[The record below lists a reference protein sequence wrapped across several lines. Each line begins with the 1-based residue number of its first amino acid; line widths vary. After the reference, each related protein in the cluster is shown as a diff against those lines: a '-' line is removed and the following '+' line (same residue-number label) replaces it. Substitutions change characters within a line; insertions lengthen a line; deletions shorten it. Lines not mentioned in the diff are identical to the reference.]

1 LLTKQVEGKD
11 KEIMNQKSL
20 LNEKDRDVEEM
31 QMKILDIKSQLIE
44 RDS

>member
-11 KEIMNQKSL
+11 KEIMNQKLL